1 MTLAPSH
8 LPPPPAPARRRGVGD
23 GGTPDDP
30 GSRALAAQ
38 VALLRSLCGPGRP
51 SLLHV
56 GCGTGQVLLGLAPDL
71 ALGIGVAPDVEDV
84 YRARLAGARQG
95 LGRLHFTVGTA
106 VAFRVDQV
114 LPQAFDLVLVEAIG
128 GLRGLSRDLGGA
140 LRRLAP
146 GGRIVV
152 VGTDDSHPAVAWRRW
167 CRGEKPPPGL
177 TPQGAREAAR
187 RLGLEPVSDHS
198 LPWEPEPVPE
208 QPAGSRLKRAL
219 GRMTPPPRAGAFALV
234 LRRPG

>member
-23 GGTPDDP
+23 GGSPDDP
-30 GSRALAAQ
+30 GARALAAQ

-71 ALGIGVAPDVEDV
+71 GLGIGVAPDVEDV
-84 YRARLAGARQG
+84 CRARLASVRQG

-114 LPQAFDLVLVEAIG
+114 PPQAFDLVLVQAIG

-152 VGTDDSHPAVAWRRW
+152 LGTDDSHPAVVWRRW
-167 CRGEKPPPGL
+167 CRG
-177 TPQGAREAAR
+177 R
-187 RLGLEPVSDHS
+187 S
-198 LPWEPEPVPE
+198 
-208 QPAGSRLKRAL
+208 
-219 GRMTPPPRAGAFALV
+219 
-234 LRRPG
+234 RRPA